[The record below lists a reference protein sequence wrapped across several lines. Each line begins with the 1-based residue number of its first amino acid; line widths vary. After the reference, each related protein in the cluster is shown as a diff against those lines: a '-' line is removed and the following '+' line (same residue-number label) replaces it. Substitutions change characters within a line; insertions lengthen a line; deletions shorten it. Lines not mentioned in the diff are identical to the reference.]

1 MKHIFKNSVDVLEVG
16 FIIVAVIIG
25 AVGLFRSC
33 NKRNSETTSPVK
45 ECRIDSAKNANTIL
59 ILEVEQLDSIK
70 YVKSIEATTL
80 DNDSTLEL
88 FYELIRK

>member
-1 MKHIFKNSVDVLEVG
+1 MKHIFKNNVDILEIG
-16 FIIVAVIIG
+16 FIIVAIILCV
-25 AVGLFRSC
+25 VGLFRSC
-33 NKRNSETTSPVK
+33 NKHNSETTSPVEK
-45 ECRIDSAKNANTIL
+45 CRIDSAKNANTIL